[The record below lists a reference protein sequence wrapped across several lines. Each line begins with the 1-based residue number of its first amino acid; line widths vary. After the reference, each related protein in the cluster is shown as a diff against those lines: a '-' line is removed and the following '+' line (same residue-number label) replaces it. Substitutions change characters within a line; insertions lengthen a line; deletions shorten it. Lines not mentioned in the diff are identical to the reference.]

1 MNHALQRTSPV
12 PVPTSHR
19 AGRPRGSSRAMLQE
33 AAAELFLEQTY
44 ASTTIEQITRRAGVS
59 RNTFFNYFAAKS
71 DLLWV
76 EVDTWLVG
84 LPHALETAL
93 AAAPGETG
101 PPAQPTDAIR
111 AALLALAAGIPAGD
125 VPWALTQTELMGTT
139 VELQASALSRF
150 TAHQAVLTRAV
161 ERASARQEGDLLA
174 QAFAVAALAA
184 TSAAALAWAGAG
196 VGRGSLVPF
205 LDAALTPVCDGFGPL
220 LPAG

>member
-1 MNHALQRTSPV
+1 MNRRSSNTSTPV
-12 PVPTSHR
+12 RS
-19 AGRPRGSSRAMLQE
+19 GRPRGSSRAMLQE

-76 EVDTWLVG
+76 EIDGWLLG
-84 LPHALETAL
+84 LPDAMEAAL
-93 AAAPGETG
+93 AEGGGDPASPAA
-101 PPAQPTDAIR
+101 PTDAIR
-111 AALLALAAGIPAGD
+111 VAVLALAEGIPAGN

-150 TAHQAVLTRAV
+150 TSQSAVLARAL
-161 ERASARQEGDLLA
+161 ERATNRAEGDLLV

-184 TSAAALAWAGAG
+184 TGAAALAWAGAG
-196 VGRGSLVPF
+196 VARGSLAPF
-205 LDAALTPVCDGFGPL
+205 LDAAVTPVCDGFGPL
-220 LPAG
+220 LSAR

>member
-1 MNHALQRTSPV
+1 MNRRSSNTSDTAPPV
-12 PVPTSHR
+12 RS
-19 AGRPRGSSRAMLQE
+19 GRPRGSSRAMLQE

-76 EVDTWLVG
+76 EIDGWLLG
-84 LPHALETAL
+84 LPDAIEAAL
-93 AAAPGETG
+93 AEGGGDPASPAA
-101 PPAQPTDAIR
+101 TDAIR
-111 AALLALAAGIPAGD
+111 VAVLALAEGIPAGE

-150 TAHQAVLTRAV
+150 TSQSAVLARAL
-161 ERASARQEGDLLA
+161 ERATDRAEGDLLI

-184 TSAAALAWAGAG
+184 TGAAALAWAGAG
-196 VGRGSLVPF
+196 VARGALAPF
-205 LDAALTPVCDGFGPL
+205 LDAAVTPVCDGFGPL
-220 LPAG
+220 LSTR